1 MKNMP
6 ARIIIQKFK
15 PLDTPKT
22 AIIATI
28 GGPDVYSKRYL
39 LNLIKEGMTV
49 ARINLAHINEN
60 NDHASEGYQHVLRV
74 INDIEDISKKEKRPI
89 GVMLDIGGPK
99 IRVGNLKQPIRI
111 HPGDHITFTAK
122 PGYDTIAK
130 CSVTYNGFIEDINTG
145 HRIFLDDG
153 KIELK
158 MLEKDTAKSEM
169 LCEII
174 STSEKF
180 IRKNKGFNL
189 PDTRIRETSPTK
201 RDIEK
206 LKALAR
212 LGLAKYIDFMALS
225 FIRTA
230 TDLDALKKIMAD
242 YYIDWK
248 NDIGDQKGPMAIS
261 KIETSQ
267 AVQLDADGEYTELD
281 KIVADSG
288 GIMVARGDL
297 AVETAPEDVP
307 LIQQYLTKRGIEQ
320 GIPVI
325 VATQMLL
332 SMTERENKRPTRP
345 EANDV
350 ATAVFD
356 YVDAVMLSEET
367 ATGKNPAL
375 CVNTMSNIALK
386 AEKSQKNDKE
396 FLKYT
401 RLLNVE
407 KQNPG
412 AEDYVNRQ
420 QAVAESAIILANDLK
435 SPAIV
440 VSTATGSTA
449 MNISRYRPAQPI
461 IAITNNE
468 KSARKMLLYR
478 GIYPFLVKN
487 NPDSFEK
494 IVRTAR
500 VILQTVTINGK
511 NLIEP
516 VKNQKVCVPLT
527 LGIEPEKELPS
538 AKAGNTNTIYL
549 LEFE

>member
-1 MKNMP
+1 MKNIP

-28 GGPDVYSKRYL
+28 GGADVYSKRYIL
-39 LNLIKEGMTV
+39 SLVNEGMTV
-49 ARINLAHINEN
+49 ARINLAQINN
-60 NDHASEGYQHVLRV
+60 YNDRESEDYKHVLR
-74 INDIEDISKKEKRPI
+74 IIKDIEDISKKEKRPI
-89 GVMLDIGGPK
+89 GIMLDVGGPK
-99 IRVGNLKQPIRI
+99 IRVGGLKQPIKI
-111 HPGDHITFTAK
+111 HPGDRITFTTK
-122 PGYDTIAK
+122 PGYDTLDK
-130 CSVTYNGFIEDINTG
+130 CSVTYSGFIEDIKIG

-169 LCEII
+169 LCEIV

-180 IRKNKGFNL
+180 ISKNKGFNL
-189 PDTRIRETSPTK
+189 PDTRIREASLTK
-201 RDIEK
+201 KDIQI
-206 LKALAR
+206 LKTIAYY
-212 LGLAKYIDFMALS
+212 GLAKYIDFMALS

-248 NDIGDQKGPMAIS
+248 NDIGDQKGPIVIS

-267 AVQLDADGEYTELD
+267 AVQPDAGGDYTELD
-281 KIVADSG
+281 KIVAGSDA
-288 GIMVARGDL
+288 IMVARGDL

-307 LIQQYLTKRGIEQ
+307 LIQQYLTQKGIEQ
-320 GIPVI
+320 GKPVI

-350 ATAVFD
+350 ATAVFE
-356 YVDAVMLSEET
+356 YVDAIMLSEET

-386 AEKSQKNDKE
+386 AEKSQKNDRE

-412 AEDYVNRQ
+412 VEDYVNRQ
-420 QAVAESAIILANDLK
+420 LAVAESAIILANDLK

-449 MNISRYRPAQPI
+449 MKISRYRPAQPI

-487 NPDSFEK
+487 NPETFEK
-494 IVRTAR
+494 IVRAAR
-500 VILQTVTINGK
+500 VILQTITINGK
-511 NLIEP
+511 KLIEP
-516 VKNQKVCVPLT
+516 AKNQKVCVPLT
-527 LGIEPEKELPS
+527 LGIEPEKELSS
-538 AKAGNTNTIYL
+538 AKAGKTNAIYI

>member
-1 MKNMP
+1 MTDKV
-6 ARIIIQKFK
+6 IIQKFK
-15 PLDTPKT
+15 PLDAPKT

-28 GGPDVYSKRYL
+28 GGPDVYSQHYIS
-39 LNLIKEGMTV
+39 NLIKEGMTI
-49 ARINLAHINEN
+49 ARLNLAHINDYN
-60 NDHASEGYQHVLRV
+60 NRESEDYKHVLRV
-74 INDIEDISKKEKRPI
+74 INDIEDISRTKKRPI
-89 GVMLDIGGPK
+89 GIMLDVGGPK

-122 PGYDTIAK
+122 PGYDTIDK
-130 CSVTYNGFIEDINTG
+130 CSVTYSGFVDDIESG

-158 MLEKDTAKSEM
+158 MLEKDTKKSEA
-169 LCEII
+169 LCEIV
-174 STSEKF
+174 TASEKY

-189 PDTRIRETSPTK
+189 PDTSIREASLTK
-201 RDIEK
+201 KDIRILETI
-206 LKALAR
+206 AHYHM
-212 LGLAKYIDFMALS
+212 AKYIDFTALS
-225 FIRTA
+225 FIREA
-230 TDLDALKKIMAD
+230 EDLKPFRDLLGN
-242 YYIDWK
+242 YYVDWQH
-248 NDIGDQKGPMAIS
+248 DTGEQKGPVIIS

-267 AVQLDADGEYTELD
+267 AVQPDKNGEYTELD
-281 KIVADSG
+281 KIVSGSG

-297 AVETAPEDVP
+297 AVETSPEDVP
-307 LIQQYLTKRGIEQ
+307 LIQKYLTKTGIEQ
-320 GIPVI
+320 GKPVI

-332 SMTERENKRPTRP
+332 SMTEREHKRPTRP

-386 AEKSQKNDKE
+386 AEKSQKNERE

-401 RLLNVE
+401 RLLNPE
-407 KQNPG
+407 KQTPG
-412 AEDYVNRQ
+412 VEDSVNRQ
-420 QAVAESAIILANDLK
+420 QAVAESAILLANDLK

-440 VSTATGSTA
+440 VGTATGSTA
-449 MNISRYRPAQPI
+449 MKISRYRPIQPI

-487 NPDSFEK
+487 NPDSLEK
-494 IVRTAR
+494 IVHTAR
-500 VILQTVTINGK
+500 VILQTVTLNGK
-511 NLIEP
+511 KLIEP
-516 VKNQKVCVPLT
+516 VKGQKICVPLT
-527 LGIEPEKELPS
+527 LGIEPEREFSS
-538 AKAGNTNTIYL
+538 ARAGNTNTIYI